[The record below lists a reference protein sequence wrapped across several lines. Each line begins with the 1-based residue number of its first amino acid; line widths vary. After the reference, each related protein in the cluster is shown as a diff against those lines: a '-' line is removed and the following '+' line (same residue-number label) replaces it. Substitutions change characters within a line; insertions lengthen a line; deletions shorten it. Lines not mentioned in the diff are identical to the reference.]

1 MKKNKKRIKKNLK
14 KVIKIKRKTL
24 NKIKINKKKKRMKS
38 FKKNLD
44 IIFFFLKINIGDPEA
59 QNCALLKNVTIHHI
73 FLNFTISNIKFF
85 N

>member
-38 FKKNLD
+38 
-44 IIFFFLKINIGDPEA
+44 
-59 QNCALLKNVTIHHI
+59 C
-73 FLNFTISNIKFF
+73 
-85 N
+85 